1 MTHLADKSASRPL
14 SVYLGDLTY
23 TTLSLATDAFPL
35 NIGFIAA
42 YADKRF
48 GKEIDLKLFK
58 YVDDLEQAINE
69 RPPDI
74 LGLSNYPWNFNL
86 GLEFFRMSREVSPKT
101 ICVMGG
107 PNIPL
112 EDEARREF
120 VKRNPLID
128 FYAYLEGEEAFVALL
143 TRAS

>member
-48 GKEIDLKLFK
+48 GREIDVKLFK
-58 YVDDLEQAINE
+58 
-69 RPPDI
+69 
-74 LGLSNYPWNFNL
+74 
-86 GLEFFRMSREVSPKT
+86 
-101 ICVMGG
+101 
-107 PNIPL
+107 
-112 EDEARREF
+112 
-120 VKRNPLID
+120 
-128 FYAYLEGEEAFVALL
+128 
-143 TRAS
+143 